1 MEDNLARA
9 LGELNEDLVYEKVN
23 TFKEEG
29 IDPLQIIAQLQAGMS
44 IVGKRFERQ
53 EYFLSELVH
62 SADIFRRA
70 VTILEDLFQG
80 IATAHYG
87 VMVIG
92 TVFEDIHDI
101 GKNLVT
107 SLMSCNGF
115 KVYDL
120 GVDVSPEKFIKAIQE
135 YRPQF
140 VGISCL
146 LTSAFDNMKKTIEV
160 IEQAGFRKTGIKILV
175 GGGPVDESVRSYVG
189 ADFYCE
195 TAQDTV
201 DLCKKLMGVS
211 AGD

>member
-92 TVFEDIHDI
+92 T
-101 GKNLVT
+101 
-107 SLMSCNGF
+107 
-115 KVYDL
+115 
-120 GVDVSPEKFIKAIQE
+120 
-135 YRPQF
+135 
-140 VGISCL
+140 
-146 LTSAFDNMKKTIEV
+146 DNSD
-160 IEQAGFRKTGIKILV
+160 G
-175 GGGPVDESVRSYVG
+175 SV
-189 ADFYCE
+189 
-195 TAQDTV
+195 TAQDIQ
-201 DLCKKLMGVS
+201 LNPMGDFFR
-211 AGD
+211 GQRQQ